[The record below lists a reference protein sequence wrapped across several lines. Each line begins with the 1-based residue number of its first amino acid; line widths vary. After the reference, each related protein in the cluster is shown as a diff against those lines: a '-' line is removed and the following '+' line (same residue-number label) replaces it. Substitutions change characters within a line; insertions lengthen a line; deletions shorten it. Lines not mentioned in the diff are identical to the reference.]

1 MMKKGR
7 KKKMKKKKDADN
19 NTTQWYYY
27 NKINKIKIIKNIK
40 YICLYTNSS
49 IIHGYLIS
57 VHMCTGIIRMSTIL
71 YLLFDRR
78 LIEFCFF

>member
-49 IIHGYLIS
+49 IIHGYLI
-57 VHMCTGIIRMSTIL
+57 L
-71 YLLFDRR
+71 YATATAISRCDEN
-78 LIEFCFF
+78 IQ